1 MPYAESV
8 VGSFMYA
15 MLRTRSDIAHAI
27 GVVSQFMSN
36 PGKKHKTAV
45 KWILW
50 YLRVTSRVYLCFGP
64 RQPVLDGYTD
74 ANMSGDIDSRKSTF
88 GYLMTFAGEVVS
100 WQSKLQKCVVLS
112 ITKSEYIA
120 ATKACKELL

>member
-74 ANMSGDIDSRKSTF
+74 ANMSGDIDSSKSTLVF
-88 GYLMTFAGEVVS
+88 TVKVSFTLPRMPPTMPEPNIFKEDIIGFAK
-100 WQSKLQKCVVLS
+100 WWKK
-112 ITKSEYIA
+112 I
-120 ATKACKELL
+120 

>member
-50 YLRVTSRVYLCFGP
+50 YLMGTSKVSLCFGP
-64 RQPVLDGYTD
+64 RQPMLDGYTD
-74 ANMSGDIDSRKSTF
+74 ANMSGDIDSSKST
-88 GYLMTFAGEVVS
+88 LV
-100 WQSKLQKCVVLS
+100 
-112 ITKSEYIA
+112 
-120 ATKACKELL
+120 